1 MFSGVPPSAG
11 SGAQVMCCTDRP
23 VSSKPLAPQVAQMWP
38 QHPTQTNPLFL
49 LLLLHFTTYRLSP
62 SKV

>member
-23 VSSKPLAPQVAQMWP
+23 VSSKLLAPQVAQMWP
-38 QHPTQTNPLFL
+38 QTPNTDKSSF
-49 LLLLHFTTYRLSP
+49 SP
-62 SKV
+62 PPSSFYNL